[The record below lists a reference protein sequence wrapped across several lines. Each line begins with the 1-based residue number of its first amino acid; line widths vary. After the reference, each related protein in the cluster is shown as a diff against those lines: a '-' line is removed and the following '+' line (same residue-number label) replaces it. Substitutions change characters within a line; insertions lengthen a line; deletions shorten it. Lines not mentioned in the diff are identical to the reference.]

1 MATDWKALEDAEDH
15 THFMAELMEISPES
29 FTLEEKRQILRDMI
43 ASSTAIENAM
53 RDEFAELDEVT
64 QTVLID
70 DLAADGP
77 RSRDWWHETL
87 VDGPRHRDFP
97 TLSDGPLRRR

>member
-1 MATDWKALEDAEDH
+1 MTNWKALEDAEDH
-15 THFMAELMEISPES
+15 AYFMAELMDISPES

-70 DLAADGP
+70 ELAADGP

-87 VDGPRHRDFP
+87 VDGPRQRDLP
-97 TLSDGPLRRR
+97 TLSDGPLRRI